1 MYICPVCNKKF
12 EKEEILVKHLS
23 TCWKEKNL
31 SHKSK
36 DAPRSGDRVTRTVNK
51 DIESFFNSFKSFK

>member
-23 TCWKEKNL
+23 ACWKEKNP

-36 DAPRSGDRVTRTVNK
+36 DAPKSEDRVTRTVNE
-51 DIESFFNSFKSFK
+51 DIESFFDSLK